1 MNARAGKRARRRT
14 LVGPQA
20 PLDGGRVDPAAVV
33 VWGGAGEVPARGCVA
48 GGAVMAGLGGAVGE
62 IFLTL

>member
-1 MNARAGKRARRRT
+1 MSARAGKRARRMA

-20 PLDGGRVDPAAVV
+20 PLDGGGVVGPVVVGGWGGGDRGPSSPPLTGGAVV
-33 VWGGAGEVPARGCVA
+33 VGR
-48 GGAVMAGLGGAVGE
+48 GAVGE